1 MYWSKGSRW
10 AIWVGPKGT
19 PRGKW
24 HGVSKAI
31 KKSSQGGAC
40 LSPGSDRC
48 CGVARASQVTLVEKN
63 LPANPRDIRYTG
75 LIPGLGRSPE
85 GGHSNP
91 LQYSCLEN
99 LMDRGAWQATVLGS
113 QRVRHNKRLS
123 THTHRIAKSLKI
135 DRERFS
141 FLPYSPQTALWHL
154 HSFPIDGAP
163 GNAQNT
169 SFQ

>member
-1 MYWSKGSRW
+1 MFPKDNSKRTDGRLHPTICS
-10 AIWVGPKGT
+10 KGT

-85 GGHSNP
+85 GGHGNP
-91 LQYSCLEN
+91 L
-99 LMDRGAWQATVLGS
+99 
-113 QRVRHNKRLS
+113 
-123 THTHRIAKSLKI
+123 
-135 DRERFS
+135 
-141 FLPYSPQTALWHL
+141 
-154 HSFPIDGAP
+154 
-163 GNAQNT
+163 
-169 SFQ
+169 